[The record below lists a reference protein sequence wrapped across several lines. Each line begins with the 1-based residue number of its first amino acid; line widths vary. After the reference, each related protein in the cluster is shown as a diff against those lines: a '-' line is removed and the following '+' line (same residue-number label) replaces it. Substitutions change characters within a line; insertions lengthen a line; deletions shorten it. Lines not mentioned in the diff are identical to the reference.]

1 MYFKNIDQ
9 TNFKTIVH
17 KQFFL
22 RLACIGNYNLS
33 LMMHTLPQLYARM
46 TLYAVLTGFARIVL
60 TPVVLAVFCIQ
71 VYAQKS
77 NIKFTAL
84 TTKQGLMGNAV
95 NTIIKDVN
103 GMIWIGTSESLYRY
117 DGKRFKVYS
126 LGIKRQVEPG
136 SNEISS
142 MSMDRNDTLWVG
154 TIGYGLYY
162 YDRAADVFKNFTSPL
177 KGQRLSQGVVTAVC
191 ANSKGFIWVGTV
203 NGLDVIGQDRKH
215 ISHFETGTDKPGEI
229 PVKSIGYIFQDSYGR
244 MWVCTSSGLYLYDE
258 THKRFKA
265 FRHQKNDPGSLPSDV
280 VMTVSQDKM
289 GNVWVGT
296 SNGLSRLAKDDEHFI
311 NYRYNDKD
319 EQSLCG
325 DIVYSIA
332 ADDKDHIWVGT
343 EGGLNV
349 MDVNTGQS
357 IRYRHDP
364 RDPYSLNSKSIRS
377 IYIDPKG
384 IYWIGTYMGGI
395 NKYDK
400 NLTLFNYVQ
409 PTELDPYGL
418 RAPIVS
424 SFAQKNDNELYVG
437 TDGGGLSI
445 FNNKTNRFSH
455 VLIKPKEKINSA
467 GLPILAMLLDHKQQL
482 WIGTF
487 GHGLF
492 KLNTANNAYTQ
503 FTGGTGKLNI
513 SQNNIFCF
521 KEDRFGNVWIG
532 TNGAG
537 IDVFDA
543 KADSF
548 RRFTPTL
555 LSVKGYKFPSNG
567 YIRAFEEDNDGNM
580 WIGSYGTGIA
590 IYNPVT
596 RIFDTFNPTNTGL
609 PIAEVLSLKKDA
621 NGNMWIGTNGDGL
634 FCYDHRL
641 KKITAFKYNNQLPN
655 GVICKILQ
663 DKTNNIWFSTNQGI
677 GRIDPADQKLYVYCH
692 DNGLQNNVFL
702 NGSGIIAADGTLY
715 FGGVDGFNYF
725 KGSDVRLNKNLPPV
739 VLTSLSVDNKRISP
753 DHDNPLPV
761 NISEVKQITI
771 KYKQDFSINFVALN
785 YTLPQQNRYSYILEG
800 FSNSWKNAGTS
811 TTASYTNLDPGEYT
825 FRVRASNNDGKWN
838 DTGTSLKIIVKPPFW
853 MTIYAYVF
861 YVLLAFGVLLLI
873 RRQGVKKLKK
883 KLHAEQ
889 ERKAAEALHEL
900 DEMKI
905 KFLTNLS
912 HEFRTPISLIMAP
925 VDKLLEQPNTES
937 VAGQLGVIK
946 RNSRRL
952 LNLVN
957 QLLDFRKLEE
967 NELKLNLVEGE
978 FISFVREVADSFY
991 DLANRKKI
999 VTVFKTAGEK
1009 LFAKFDHD
1017 KVERILFNLLSNA
1030 FKFTLPG
1037 GQITVEVTA
1046 PVISADGHS
1055 YQLNI
1060 SVSDT
1065 GTGIAPEQAER
1076 IFDRFYQADAQ
1087 PSIPNQ
1093 GSGIG
1098 LSIAR
1103 ELVQLHG
1110 GEIGVESEP
1119 GKGSTFSLSIS
1130 LPAISLPEVAEPHQD
1145 LSETT
1150 GSFIDEDMDSKPRP
1164 EITKGVNRLHV
1175 LVVED
1180 NDEMRHYLAENLGA
1194 TYKVSEAVNGRD
1206 GWHKALAVHPDLI
1219 VSDISMPYMDGIQ
1232 LSCKLRADKRT
1243 SHIPIILLTAMTSQ
1257 KEQIAGL
1264 ELGVN
1269 DYLTKPFNFDIL
1281 NIKIKNLLHLNKSLK
1296 ETYQKKIKVIPADM
1310 DIESSSERFIKD
1322 VVMYIEKNINNPK
1335 FSVEEISHHFSMS
1348 RGSFYSK
1355 ITELTGEPPVEFI
1368 RSIKLDK
1375 ATILLEK
1382 TDLTIAEIAY
1392 SIGFSTPHYFTKS
1405 FKAKYN
1411 ILPSEYRV
1419 KKVSVKSV
1427 A

>member
-1 MYFKNIDQ
+1 
-9 TNFKTIVH
+9 
-17 KQFFL
+17 
-22 RLACIGNYNLS
+22 
-33 LMMHTLPQLYARM
+33 MMHSVPDLCIRKKINTVLAGTVRVILTL
-46 TLYAVLTGFARIVL
+46 
-60 TPVVLAVFCIQ
+60 VVLANLSFLAN
-71 VYAQKS
+71 AQKP
-77 NIKFTAL
+77 NLKFTAL
-84 TTKQGLMGNAV
+84 TTRQGLMGNAV
-95 NTIIKDVN
+95 NAIVKDNN
-103 GMIWIGTSESLYRY
+103 GMMWVGTSESLNRY
-117 DGKRFKVYS
+117 DGRKFKVYT
-126 LGIKRQVEPG
+126 LGAKRQVEPG
-136 SNEISS
+136 SYEISS
-142 MSMDRNDTLWVG
+142 ISMDRAGTLWVG
-154 TIGYGLYY
+154 TIGFGLYY
-162 YDRAADVFKNFTSPL
+162 YDKAADDFKSFSSPL
-177 KGQRLSQGVVTAVC
+177 KGQRLSQGVITAVC
-191 ANSKGFIWVGTV
+191 ANDKNEIWVGTV
-203 NGLDVIGQDRKH
+203 NGLDVISPDRKY
-215 ISHFETGTDKPGEI
+215 ISHFETGTGKPGQI
-229 PVKSIGYIFQDSYGR
+229 PVKSMGCIFEDSYSR
-244 MWVCTSSGLYLYDE
+244 MWICTNLGLYLYDD
-258 THKRFKA
+258 THKGFKA
-265 FRHQKNDPGSLPSDV
+265 FRHQKNDTRSLPSDV
-280 VMTVSQDKM
+280 VMTVSQDKA
-289 GNVWVGT
+289 GNLWVGT
-296 SNGLSRLAKDDEHFI
+296 ANGLSRLDKDGEHFV
-311 NYRYNDKD
+311 NYCYNDKD
-319 EQSLCG
+319 ETSLCG

-349 MDVNTGQS
+349 MDIHTGKS

-384 IYWIGTYMGGI
+384 IYWVGTYMGGI

-445 FNNKTNRFSH
+445 FNNKTNRFTH
-455 VLIKPKEKINSA
+455 IAIQPKEKINSA
-467 GLPILAMLLDHKQQL
+467 GLPVLAMLLDHKKQL

-492 KLNTANNAYTQ
+492 KLNTANNGYTQ
-503 FTGGTGKLNI
+503 FTSGTGKLNI

-521 KEDRFGNVWIG
+521 KEDRLGNVWIG

-537 IDVFDA
+537 IDIFDA

-548 RRFTPTL
+548 RRFKPAL
-555 LSVKGYKFPSNG
+555 VSVKGYKMPSNG

-590 IYNPVT
+590 IYNPDT
-596 RIFDTFNPTNTGL
+596 KLFDTLNPINTGL
-609 PIAEVLSLKKDA
+609 PIAEVLSLKRDT

-634 FCYDHRL
+634 FFYDHRL
-641 KKITAFKYNNQLPN
+641 KKITPFKYNNQLPN

-677 GRIDPADQKLYVYCH
+677 GRIDAADQKLYVYCN

-739 VLTSLSVDNKRISP
+739 VLTTLSIDNKRISP
-753 DHDNPLPV
+753 NRDNPLPV
-761 NISEVKQITI
+761 NISEAKEITI
-771 KYKQDFSINFVALN
+771 KYKQDISINFVALN

-800 FSNSWKNAGTS
+800 FSNTWKNAGTS

-853 MTIYAYVF
+853 MTIYAYVL

-883 KLHAEQ
+883 KLHDEQ
-889 ERKAAEALHEL
+889 ERKAAEARHEL

-925 VDKLLEQPNTES
+925 VDKLLEQPNSGPVTE
-937 VAGQLGVIK
+937 QLGVIK

-999 VTVFKTAGEK
+999 VTVFKTAGER
-1009 LFAKFDHD
+1009 LFVKFDHD

-1030 FKFTLPG
+1030 FKFTMPG

-1046 PVISADGHS
+1046 PVISEDGNS
-1055 YQLNI
+1055 YRLGI
-1060 SVSDT
+1060 SVADT
-1065 GTGIAPEQAER
+1065 GTGIAAKQVKHV
-1076 IFDRFYQADAQ
+1076 FDRFYQADAQ
-1087 PSIPNQ
+1087 PAILNQ

-1098 LSIAR
+1098 LSITR

-1110 GEIGVESEP
+1110 GEIGVKSEL
-1119 GKGSTFSLSIS
+1119 GKGSIFSLSIS
-1130 LPAISLPEVAEPHQD
+1130 LPVIN
-1145 LSETT
+1145 LSETAMHEQNT
-1150 GSFIDEDMDSKPRP
+1150 PEAAPVIIDDDRDNKPKTA
-1164 EITKGVNRLHV
+1164 IATGVNRLHV
-1175 LVVED
+1175 LVIED
-1180 NDEMRHYLAENLGA
+1180 NDEMRQYLSESLAA
-1194 TYKVSEAVNGRD
+1194 TYKVSEAANGRE

-1243 SHIPIILLTAMTSQ
+1243 SHIPIILLTAMASQ
-1257 KEQIAGL
+1257 KEQLAGL

-1375 ATILLEK
+1375 AAILLEK

-1411 ILPSEYRV
+1411 VLPSEYRV
-1419 KKVSVKSV
+1419 KKIDVKSV

>member
-1 MYFKNIDQ
+1 MMESVPDFCAR
-9 TNFKTIVH
+9 KTI
-17 KQFFL
+17 
-22 RLACIGNYNLS
+22 Y
-33 LMMHTLPQLYARM
+33 T
-46 TLYAVLTGFARIVL
+46 VLTGIARIVL
-60 TPVVLAVFCIQ
+60 TTVFFTVIGIQ
-71 VYAQKS
+71 VNAQKP
-77 NIKFTAL
+77 NLKFTAL

-95 NTIIKDVN
+95 NAIVKDVS
-103 GMIWIGTSESLYRY
+103 GMIWIGTSESLNRY

-126 LGIKRQVEPG
+126 LGTKRQVEPG

-142 MSMDRNDTLWVG
+142 ISMDRTGTMWVG
-154 TIGYGLYY
+154 TIGFGLYY

-177 KGQRLSQGVVTAVC
+177 KGQHLSQDIVTAVC
-191 ANSKGFIWVGTV
+191 ANRKGAIWVGTV
-203 NGLDVIGQDRKH
+203 NGLDVIDPDRKH
-215 ISHFETGTDKPGEI
+215 ISHFETGTDKPGQI
-229 PVKSIGYIFQDSYGR
+229 PVKSINYIFQDSYDR
-244 MWVCTSSGLYLYDE
+244 IWACTGSGLYLYDE
-258 THKRFKA
+258 ANKRFKG

-280 VMTVSQDKM
+280 VMTISQDKA

-296 SNGLSRLAKDDEHFI
+296 SNGLSRLAKDGEHFI
-311 NYRYNDKD
+311 NYRYSDKD
-319 EQSLCG
+319 EHSLCG

-332 ADDKDHIWVGT
+332 AEDKDHIWVGT

-349 MDVNTGQS
+349 MDINTGQS
-357 IRYRHDP
+357 VRYRHDP

-384 IYWIGTYMGGI
+384 IYWVGTYMGGI

-455 VLIKPKEKINSA
+455 VLIQPKEKINSV
-467 GLPILAMLLDHKQQL
+467 GLPIMAMLLDHRQQL

-492 KLNTANNAYTQ
+492 KLNTANNSYTQ
-503 FTGGTGKLNI
+503 FTSGTGNLNI
-513 SQNNIFCF
+513 SQNNIFAF
-521 KEDRFGNVWIG
+521 KEDHFGNVWIG
-532 TNGAG
+532 TNGTG

-548 RRFTPTL
+548 RRFTPTYL
-555 LSVKGYKFPSNG
+555 TARGQKIPSNG

-596 RIFDTFNPTNTGL
+596 KIFDTLNPTNTGL
-609 PIAEVLSLKKDA
+609 PIAEILSLKKDA

-634 FCYDHRL
+634 FCYDHLL
-641 KKITAFKYNNQLPN
+641 KKIAPFKHNNQLPN

-663 DKTNNIWFSTNQGI
+663 DKTNNLWFSTNQGI
-677 GRIDPADQKLYVYCH
+677 GRIDPADMNLYVYCH

-702 NGSGIIAADGTLY
+702 NGSGILAADGTLY

-725 KGSDVRLNKNLPPV
+725 RESDVRLNKNLPPV
-739 VLTSLSVDNKRISP
+739 MLTTLIVDNKRISP
-753 DHDNPLPV
+753 DHENPKPV
-761 NISEVKQITI
+761 NISEEKQITI
-771 KYKQDFSINFVALN
+771 KYKQDFAINFVALN
-785 YTLPQQNRYSYILEG
+785 YTLPQQNHYSYILEG

-825 FRVRASNNDGKWN
+825 FRVKASNNDGKWN

-861 YVLLAFGVLLLI
+861 YVLLAFGILLLI

-889 ERKAAEALHEL
+889 ERKDAETRHEL

-925 VDKLLEQPNTES
+925 VDKLLEQTNTEP
-937 VAGQLGVIK
+937 VVQQLGVIK

-978 FISFVREVADSFY
+978 FVSFVREVADSFY

-999 VTVFKTAGEK
+999 VPVFKTASER

-1030 FKFTLPG
+1030 FKFTMAG

-1046 PVISADGHS
+1046 PVISADGNS
-1055 YQLNI
+1055 YQLSI
-1060 SVSDT
+1060 TVADT
-1065 GTGIAPEQAER
+1065 GTGISPEQVGYVFE
-1076 IFDRFYQADAQ
+1076 RFYQADAQ
-1087 PSIPNQ
+1087 PAILNQ

-1098 LSIAR
+1098 LSITR

-1110 GEIGVESEP
+1110 GQISVESEP
-1119 GKGSTFSLSIS
+1119 GKGSVFSLTIS
-1130 LPAISLPEVAEPHQD
+1130 LPVIS
-1145 LSETT
+1145 LSETAI
-1150 GSFIDEDMDSKPRP
+1150 SNPNLPEIASCLVEEDSDSKPKP
-1164 EITKGVNRLHV
+1164 EIAIGTNRPHV
-1175 LVVED
+1175 LIIED
-1180 NDEMRHYLAENLGA
+1180 NDEMRHYLAENLGT

-1243 SHIPIILLTAMTSQ
+1243 GHIPIILLTALTSQ
-1257 KEQIAGL
+1257 KEQLAGL

-1281 NIKIKNLLHLNKSLK
+1281 NIKIKNLLHLNTSLK

-1322 VVMYIEKNINNPK
+1322 VVLYIEKNINNPK

-1375 ATILLEK
+1375 SAILLEK

-1411 ILPSEYRV
+1411 ILPSEYRA
-1419 KKVSVKSV
+1419 KKVSIKSV

>member
-1 MYFKNIDQ
+1 
-9 TNFKTIVH
+9 
-17 KQFFL
+17 
-22 RLACIGNYNLS
+22 
-33 LMMHTLPQLYARM
+33 MMHFVPHLCTRR
-46 TLYAVLTGFARIVL
+46 TLYVMLAIIACVVL
-60 TPVVLAVFCIQ
+60 TPVVLAVFSNP
-71 VYAQKS
+71 VYAQKT
-77 NIKFTAL
+77 NLKFTAL

-95 NTIIKDVN
+95 NTIIKDVD
-103 GMIWIGTSESLYRY
+103 GMMWIGTSESLNRY
-117 DGKRFKVYS
+117 DGRRFKVYP

-136 SNEISS
+136 ATEISG
-142 MSMDRNDTLWVG
+142 MSMDRSGTLWVG

-162 YDRAADVFKNFTSPL
+162 YDRAADVFKSFTSPL
-177 KGQRLSQGVVTAVC
+177 PGQHLSQGVVTAVC
-191 ANSKGFIWVGTV
+191 ANRKGYIWVGTV
-203 NGLDVIGQDRKH
+203 NGLDVIDPDRRH
-215 ISHFETGTDKPGEI
+215 ISHFETGTDKPGQI
-229 PVKSIGYIFQDSYGR
+229 PVKTVNYIFEDSYGR
-244 MWVCTSSGLYLYDE
+244 MWACTGSGLYLYDQAR
-258 THKRFKA
+258 KRFKA
-265 FRHQKNDPGSLPSDV
+265 FRHQKDDSGSLPSDV
-280 VMTVSQDKM
+280 VMTVSQDKA

-296 SNGLSRLAKDDEHFI
+296 SNGLSRLSKDDEHFV
-311 NYRYNDKD
+311 NYCYNNKD
-319 EQSLCG
+319 EHSLCG

-349 MDVNTGQS
+349 MDINTGQS
-357 IRYRHDP
+357 VRYRHDP

-384 IYWIGTYMGGI
+384 IYWVGTYMGGI

-418 RAPIVS
+418 RSPIVS
-424 SFAQKNDNELYVG
+424 SFAQKNDSELYVG
-437 TDGGGLSI
+437 SDGGGLSI

-455 VLIKPKEKINSA
+455 ISIKPREQINSA
-467 GLPILAMLLDHKQQL
+467 GLPILAMLLDHRQQL

-487 GHGLF
+487 GHGVF
-492 KLNTANNAYTQ
+492 KLNTSNNAYSQ
-503 FTGGTGKLNI
+503 FTGGTGKQHI
-513 SQNNIFCF
+513 GQNNIFCF
-521 KEDRFGNVWIG
+521 KEDRFGDIWIG
-532 TNGAG
+532 TNGSG
-537 IDVFDA
+537 VDIFDA

-548 RRFTPTL
+548 RRFTPADI
-555 LSVKGYKFPSNG
+555 SEKGQRFPSNG
-567 YIRAFEEDNDGNM
+567 YIRAFEEDGEGNM

-596 RIFDTFNPTNTGL
+596 KLFDTFNPTNTGL

-621 NGNMWIGTNGDGL
+621 NDDMWIGTNGDGL
-634 FCYDHRL
+634 FRYDHRL

-702 NGSGIIAADGTLY
+702 NGSGLLAADGTLY

-739 VLTSLSVDNKRISP
+739 MLTTLSVDSKRISP
-753 DHDNPLPV
+753 EHDNPRPI
-761 NISEVKQITI
+761 NISEEREITI
-771 KYKQDFSINFVALN
+771 KYKQDFTISFVALN
-785 YTLPQQNRYSYILEG
+785 YTLPQQNRYSYTLEG

-838 DTGTSLKIIVKPPFW
+838 DTGASLKIIVKPPFW
-853 MTIYAYVF
+853 MTIYAYIF

-873 RRQGVKKLKK
+873 RKQGVKKLKR
-883 KLHAEQ
+883 KLHDEQ
-889 ERKAAEALHEL
+889 ERKAAEARHEL

-925 VDKLLEQPNTES
+925 VDKLLEQPNTEP
-937 VAGQLGVIK
+937 VTQQLGVIK

-957 QLLDFRKLEE
+957 QLLDFRKLED
-967 NELKLNLVEGE
+967 NELKLNLIEGE
-978 FISFVREVADSFY
+978 FISFVRDVADSFY

-999 VTVFKTAGEK
+999 NTIFKTTDER

-1030 FKFTLPG
+1030 FKFTMPG

-1046 PVISADGHS
+1046 PVVSADGNS
-1055 YQLNI
+1055 YLLNI
-1060 SVSDT
+1060 SVADT
-1065 GTGIAPEQAER
+1065 GTGIAPEQAKHV
-1076 IFDRFYQADAQ
+1076 FDRFYQADAQ
-1087 PSIPNQ
+1087 PAILNQ

-1098 LSIAR
+1098 LSITR

-1110 GEIGVESEP
+1110 GEISVESEP
-1119 GKGSTFSLSIS
+1119 GKGSVFSLTIA
-1130 LPAISLPEVAEPHQD
+1130 LPIINLSQTAISNQNAPKTVAEI
-1145 LSETT
+1145 
-1150 GSFIDEDMDSKPRP
+1150 IDEDREIKPQP
-1164 EITKGVNRLHV
+1164 ASAANTNRLHV

-1180 NDEMRHYLAENLGA
+1180 NDEMRHYLTENLGA
-1194 TYKVSEAVNGRD
+1194 NYKVSEAVNGRD

-1232 LSCKLRADKRT
+1232 LSCKLRSDKRT

-1257 KEQIAGL
+1257 KEQLAGL

-1310 DIESSSERFIKD
+1310 EIESSSERFIKD
-1322 VVMYIEKNINNPK
+1322 VVVYIEENINNPK

-1419 KKVSVKSV
+1419 KKVNVKSV

>member
-1 MYFKNIDQ
+1 MYS
-9 TNFKTIVH
+9 
-17 KQFFL
+17 L
-22 RLACIGNYNLS
+22 RL
-33 LMMHTLPQLYARM
+33 LYKHGSI
-46 TLYAVLTGFARIVL
+46 YALLCSIAAVVLT
-60 TPVVLAVFCIQ
+60 AVCFPAH
-71 VYAQKS
+71 AQKP
-77 NIKFTAL
+77 NLKFTAL

-95 NTIIKDVN
+95 NTIMKDMN
-103 GMIWIGTSESLYRY
+103 GMMWIGTSESLNRY
-117 DGKRFKVYS
+117 DGKRFKVYP
-126 LGIKRQVEPG
+126 LGVKRQVEPG

-142 MSMDRNDTLWVG
+142 MSMDRFGTLWVG
-154 TIGYGLYY
+154 TIGFGLYY
-162 YDRAADVFKNFTSPL
+162 YDRKADVFRSFTSSL
-177 KGQRLSQGVVTAVC
+177 KGQRISQNVVTAVY
-191 ANSKGFIWVGTV
+191 ANRRGEVWVGTV
-203 NGLDVIGQDRKH
+203 SGLDVIAADRKH
-215 ISHFETGTDKPGEI
+215 IRHLETGGDEPGGI
-229 PVKSIGYIFQDSYGR
+229 PAKSMTYIFEDGHGR
-244 MWVCTSSGLYLYDE
+244 MWVCTGSGLYLYDE
-258 THKRFKA
+258 ARKNFKA
-265 FRHQKNDPGSLPSDV
+265 FRHQKSDPRSLPSDII
-280 VMTVSQDKM
+280 MTVSEDKA
-289 GNVWVGT
+289 GNIWVGT
-296 SNGLSRLAKDDEHFI
+296 SNGLSRLAKDGEHFI
-311 NYRYNDKD
+311 NYCYNDKD

-349 MDVNTGQS
+349 MDINTGKAV
-357 IRYRHDP
+357 RYRHDP

-377 IYIDPKG
+377 IYVDPQG
-384 IYWIGTYMGGI
+384 IYWLGTYMGGI

-409 PTELDPYGL
+409 STELDPFGL

-424 SFAQKNDNELYVG
+424 SFAQKSDNELYVG

-455 VLIKPKEKINSA
+455 VLIQPKEKINSA
-467 GLPILAMLLDHKQQL
+467 GLPIMAMLLDHRQQL

-492 KLNTANNAYTQ
+492 KLNTVNNAYTQ
-503 FTGGTGKLNI
+503 YTKGPGELNI
-513 SQNNIFCF
+513 SQNNIFAF
-521 KEDRFGNVWIG
+521 KEDRLGNVWIG

-537 IDVFDA
+537 IDIYDTRTN
-543 KADSF
+543 SF
-548 RRFTPTL
+548 RRFAPS
-555 LSVKGYKFPSNG
+555 LSAKKGREFPSNG
-567 YIRAFEEDNDGNM
+567 YIRAFEEDKDGNM

-590 IYNPVT
+590 IYNPAT
-596 RIFDTFNPTNTGL
+596 GLFDTFNPTNTGL

-634 FCYDHRL
+634 FYYSYL
-641 KKITAFKYNNQLPN
+641 KKKIIPFKYNNRLPN

-677 GRIDPADQKLYVYCH
+677 GRIDPADQKLYVYCG

-702 NGSGIIAADGTLY
+702 NGSGLLATDGTLY
-715 FGGVDGFNYF
+715 FGGVAGFNYF
-725 KGSDVRLNKNLPPV
+725 KGTDVRLNKNVPPV
-739 VLTSLSVDNKRISP
+739 MLTTLIVDNKRISP
-753 DHDNPLPV
+753 DHDNPQPV
-761 NISEVKQITI
+761 NISEERQITI
-771 KYKQDFSINFVALN
+771 KYKQDFAINFVALN

-825 FRVRASNNDGKWN
+825 FRVRAANNDGKWN
-838 DTGTSLKIIVKPPFW
+838 YTGTALKIIVKPPFW
-853 MTIYAYVF
+853 MTVYAYVC

-873 RRQGVKKLKK
+873 RRQGIKKLKK
-883 KLHAEQ
+883 KLRDEQ
-889 ERKAAEALHEL
+889 ERKDADARHEL

-905 KFLTNLS
+905 SFLTNLS

-925 VDKLLEQPNTES
+925 VDKLLEQPNTQAVSE
-937 VAGQLGVIK
+937 QLGVIK

-967 NELKLNLVEGE
+967 NQLKLNLVEGE
-978 FISFVREVADSFY
+978 FISFAREVADSFY

-999 VTVFKTAGEK
+999 HAVFKTACEQ
-1009 LFAKFDHD
+1009 LFVKFDHD

-1030 FKFTLPG
+1030 VKFTMAG
-1037 GQITVEVTA
+1037 GQVTVEVGA
-1046 PVISADGHS
+1046 PAISADGDA
-1055 YQLNI
+1055 YLLAI
-1060 SVSDT
+1060 SVTDT
-1065 GTGIAPEQAER
+1065 GTGISPEQAAHV
-1076 IFDRFYQADAQ
+1076 FDRFYQADAQ
-1087 PSIPNQ
+1087 PAILNQ

-1098 LSIAR
+1098 LSIAH

-1110 GEIGVESEP
+1110 GEIGVESEL
-1119 GKGSTFSLSIS
+1119 GKGSTFSFTIS
-1130 LPAISLPEVAEPHQD
+1130 LPFIALTETAIPQQNQSSIAVDFVEGDTVGKPA
-1145 LSETT
+1145 TT
-1150 GSFIDEDMDSKPRP
+1150 EAA
-1164 EITKGVNRLHV
+1164 KGVKLPHV
-1175 LVVED
+1175 LIIED
-1180 NDEMRHYLAENLGA
+1180 NDEMRHYLAGNLGA
-1194 TYKVSEAVNGRD
+1194 AYKVTEAINGRD

-1243 SHIPIILLTAMTSQ
+1243 SHIPIILLTAMASQ
-1257 KEQIAGL
+1257 KDQIAGL

-1281 NIKIKNLLHLNKSLK
+1281 NIKIKNLLHLNNSLK
-1296 ETYQKKIKVIPADM
+1296 ETYQKKIKVIPEDL
-1310 DIESSSERFIKD
+1310 DIESPSERFIKD
-1322 VVMYIEKNINNPK
+1322 VVIYIEKNMNNPK

-1375 ATILLEK
+1375 ATVLLEK

>member
-1 MYFKNIDQ
+1 MRR
-9 TNFKTIVH
+9 TI
-17 KQFFL
+17 F
-22 RLACIGNYNLS
+22 
-33 LMMHTLPQLYARM
+33 
-46 TLYAVLTGFARIVL
+46 AVLTCIAR
-60 TPVVLAVFCIQ
+60 VVLVRAALMLLCIP
-71 VYAQKS
+71 VYAQKP
-77 NIKFTAL
+77 NLKFTAL

-95 NTIIKDVN
+95 TAILKDN
-103 GMIWIGTSESLYRY
+103 SGMIWIGTSESLNRY
-117 DGKRFKVYS
+117 DGKRFKVYPLS
-126 LGIKRQVEPG
+126 TKRQVELG
-136 SNEISS
+136 SNEISGI
-142 MSMDRNDTLWVG
+142 SMDHSGTLWVS

-162 YDRAADVFKNFTSPL
+162 YDRAADVFQSFTSPL
-177 KGQRLSQGVVTAVC
+177 KGQRISQGVVTAVC
-191 ANSKGFIWVGTV
+191 ANSKDYIWVGTV
-203 NGLDVIGQDRKH
+203 NGLDVINPDRKH
-215 ISHFETGTDKPGEI
+215 INHIETGTDKPGGI
-229 PVKSIGYIFQDSYGR
+229 PVKTINYIFEDSYGR
-244 MWVCTSSGLYLYDE
+244 MWVCTGAGLYLYDE
-258 THKRFKA
+258 AHKRFKG

-280 VMTVSQDKM
+280 VMTVAEDKM

-296 SNGLSRLAKDDEHFI
+296 ANGLSRLATDGEHFT
-311 NYRYNDKD
+311 NYCYNDKD
-319 EQSLCG
+319 EHSLCG
-325 DIVYSIA
+325 DIVYSVA
-332 ADDKDHIWVGT
+332 AEDKNHIWVGT
-343 EGGLNV
+343 EGGLNI
-349 MDVNTGQS
+349 MDINTGQS

-364 RDPYSLNSKSIRS
+364 RDPYSLNSKSIRN

-384 IYWIGTYMGGI
+384 IYWVGTYMGGI

-418 RAPIVS
+418 STPIVS

-437 TDGGGLSI
+437 SDGGGLSI

-455 VLIKPKEKINSA
+455 VLIQPKEKINSA
-467 GLPILAMLLDHKQQL
+467 GLPILAMLLDRRKQL

-487 GHGLF
+487 GHGVF

-503 FTGGTGKLNI
+503 FTGGKGKQNI

-521 KEDRFGNVWIG
+521 QEDHFGNVWIG

-537 IDVFDA
+537 VDIFDA
-543 KADSF
+543 KADTF
-548 RRFTPTL
+548 RRFAP
-555 LSVKGYKFPSNG
+555 SFSAAKGYKLPSNG
-567 YIRAFEEDNDGNM
+567 YIRAFEEDRDGNM

-590 IYNPVT
+590 IYNPATGVFET
-596 RIFDTFNPTNTGL
+596 LNPTNTGL
-609 PIAEVLSLKKDA
+609 PIAEVVSLKKDA
-621 NGNMWIGTNGDGL
+621 DGNMWIGTNGDGL
-634 FCYDHRL
+634 FCYNHFQ

-663 DKTNNIWFSTNQGI
+663 DKTSNIWFSTNEGI

-702 NGSGIIAADGTLY
+702 NGAGIIAADGTLY

-725 KGSDVRLNKNLPPV
+725 KSSDVRFNKNVPPV
-739 VLTSLSVDNKRISP
+739 VLTTLSVDSKRISP
-753 DHDNPLPV
+753 DHDNPQPI
-761 NISEVKQITI
+761 NISEDKQITI
-771 KYKQDFSINFVALN
+771 KYKQDFTISFVALN
-785 YTLPQQNRYSYILEG
+785 YTLPQQNKYSYILEG

-838 DTGTSLKIIVKPPFW
+838 DTGASLKIIVKPPFW
-853 MTIYAYVF
+853 MTIYAYIF

-883 KLHAEQ
+883 KLHDEQ
-889 ERKAAEALHEL
+889 ERKAAEARHEL

-925 VDKLLEQPNTES
+925 VDKLLEQPNTEP
-937 VAGQLGVIK
+937 VTEQLSVIK

-999 VTVFKTAGEK
+999 NTIFKTAGER

-1030 FKFTLPG
+1030 FKFTMAG

-1046 PVISADGHS
+1046 PVVSADGNS
-1055 YQLNI
+1055 YQLSI
-1060 SVSDT
+1060 SVADT
-1065 GTGIAPEQAER
+1065 GTGISPDQVKHV
-1076 IFDRFYQADAQ
+1076 FDRFYQADAQ
-1087 PSIPNQ
+1087 PAILNQ

-1098 LSIAR
+1098 LSITR
-1103 ELVQLHG
+1103 ELVLLHG
-1110 GEIGVESEP
+1110 GEISVESEP
-1119 GKGSTFSLSIS
+1119 GKGSTFSLTIL
-1130 LPAISLPEVAEPHQD
+1130 LPVIN
-1145 LSETT
+1145 LSETAIRNEIA
-1150 GSFIDEDMDSKPRP
+1150 SEAVAEIIDEETEIKPRSGSA
-1164 EITKGVNRLHV
+1164 TGVNPPHV
-1175 LVVED
+1175 LIIED
-1180 NDEMRHYLAENLGA
+1180 NDEMRHYLADNLGA
-1194 TYKVSEAVNGRD
+1194 NYKVSEAVNGRD

-1243 SHIPIILLTAMTSQ
+1243 SHIPIILLTAMASQ
-1257 KEQIAGL
+1257 KEQLAGL

-1322 VVMYIEKNINNPK
+1322 VVMYIEKNMNNPK

-1375 ATILLEK
+1375 ATVLLEK

-1419 KKVSVKSV
+1419 KKGSVKSV

>member
-1 MYFKNIDQ
+1 
-9 TNFKTIVH
+9 
-17 KQFFL
+17 
-22 RLACIGNYNLS
+22 
-33 LMMHTLPQLYARM
+33 
-46 TLYAVLTGFARIVL
+46 
-60 TPVVLAVFCIQ
+60 
-71 VYAQKS
+71 
-77 NIKFTAL
+77 
-84 TTKQGLMGNAV
+84 
-95 NTIIKDVN
+95 
-103 GMIWIGTSESLYRY
+103 
-117 DGKRFKVYS
+117 
-126 LGIKRQVEPG
+126 
-136 SNEISS
+136 
-142 MSMDRNDTLWVG
+142 
-154 TIGYGLYY
+154 
-162 YDRAADVFKNFTSPL
+162 
-177 KGQRLSQGVVTAVC
+177 
-191 ANSKGFIWVGTV
+191 
-203 NGLDVIGQDRKH
+203 
-215 ISHFETGTDKPGEI
+215 
-229 PVKSIGYIFQDSYGR
+229 
-244 MWVCTSSGLYLYDE
+244 
-258 THKRFKA
+258 
-265 FRHQKNDPGSLPSDV
+265 
-280 VMTVSQDKM
+280 
-289 GNVWVGT
+289 
-296 SNGLSRLAKDDEHFI
+296 
-311 NYRYNDKD
+311 
-319 EQSLCG
+319 
-325 DIVYSIA
+325 
-332 ADDKDHIWVGT
+332 
-343 EGGLNV
+343 
-349 MDVNTGQS
+349 
-357 IRYRHDP
+357 
-364 RDPYSLNSKSIRS
+364 
-377 IYIDPKG
+377 
-384 IYWIGTYMGGI
+384 
-395 NKYDK
+395 
-400 NLTLFNYVQ
+400 
-409 PTELDPYGL
+409 
-418 RAPIVS
+418 
-424 SFAQKNDNELYVG
+424 
-437 TDGGGLSI
+437 
-445 FNNKTNRFSH
+445 
-455 VLIKPKEKINSA
+455 
-467 GLPILAMLLDHKQQL
+467 
-482 WIGTF
+482 
-487 GHGLF
+487 
-492 KLNTANNAYTQ
+492 
-503 FTGGTGKLNI
+503 
-513 SQNNIFCF
+513 
-521 KEDRFGNVWIG
+521 
-532 TNGAG
+532 
-537 IDVFDA
+537 
-543 KADSF
+543 
-548 RRFTPTL
+548 
-555 LSVKGYKFPSNG
+555 
-567 YIRAFEEDNDGNM
+567 M

-590 IYNPVT
+590 IYNPGAKM
-596 RIFDTFNPTNTGL
+596 FDILNPANTGL

-621 NGNMWIGTNGDGL
+621 SGNMWIGTNGDGL
-634 FCYDHRL
+634 FHYDYRH
-641 KKITAFKYNNQLPN
+641 KKVTAFKYNNQLPN

-663 DKTNNIWFSTNQGI
+663 DKTGNIWFSTNQGI

-725 KGSDVRLNKNLPPV
+725 RGSDVRLNKKLPPV
-739 VLTSLSVDNKRISP
+739 VLTTLSIDNKRISP

-761 NISEVKQITI
+761 NISEVQQITI

-800 FSNSWKNAGTS
+800 FSTSWKNAGTA

-825 FRVRASNNDGKWN
+825 FRVRAANNDGKWN
-838 DTGTSLKIIVKPPFW
+838 YTGTSLKIIVKPPFW

-861 YVLLAFGVLLLI
+861 YVLLAFGALLLI

-883 KLHAEQ
+883 KLHDEQ
-889 ERKAAEALHEL
+889 ERKEAEARHEL

-925 VDKLLEQPNTES
+925 VDKLLEQPNSGPVVE
-937 VAGQLGVIK
+937 QLGVIK

-957 QLLDFRKLEE
+957 QLLDFRKLEG

-999 VTVFKTAGEK
+999 STVFKTAGER

-1030 FKFTLPG
+1030 FKFTMAG

-1046 PVISADGHS
+1046 PVISADGSS
-1055 YQLNI
+1055 YQLSI
-1060 SVSDT
+1060 SVADT
-1065 GTGIAPEQAER
+1065 GTGISPEQVGHV
-1076 IFDRFYQADAQ
+1076 FDRFYQADAQ
-1087 PSIPNQ
+1087 PAILNQ

-1098 LSIAR
+1098 LSITR
-1103 ELVQLHG
+1103 ELVLLHG
-1110 GEIGVESEP
+1110 GQISVESEP
-1119 GKGSTFSLSIS
+1119 GKGSTFSLTIS
-1130 LPAISLPEVAEPHQD
+1130 LPAIN
-1145 LSETT
+1145 LSETAMPEQSMQVAT
-1150 GSFIDEDMDSKPRP
+1150 SGIVEDDKDSSPQP
-1164 EITKGVNRLHV
+1164 EITKGVSRLHV
-1175 LVVED
+1175 LIVED
-1180 NDEMRHYLAENLGA
+1180 NDDMRHYLAENLGA

-1257 KEQIAGL
+1257 KEQLAGL

-1322 VVMYIEKNINNPK
+1322 VVMYIEQNINNPK

-1419 KKVSVKSV
+1419 KKVNVKSV

>member
-1 MYFKNIDQ
+1 MHSVPDLCIRKKIN
-9 TNFKTIVH
+9 TV
-17 KQFFL
+17 
-22 RLACIGNYNLS
+22 LAGTVRVIL
-33 LMMHTLPQLYARM
+33 TL
-46 TLYAVLTGFARIVL
+46 
-60 TPVVLAVFCIQ
+60 VVLANLSFLAN
-71 VYAQKS
+71 AQKP
-77 NIKFTAL
+77 NLKFTAL
-84 TTKQGLMGNAV
+84 TTRQGLMGNAV
-95 NTIIKDVN
+95 NAIVKDNN
-103 GMIWIGTSESLYRY
+103 GMMWIGTSESLNRY
-117 DGKRFKVYS
+117 DGRKFKVYT
-126 LGIKRQVEPG
+126 LGAKRQVEPG
-136 SNEISS
+136 SYEISS
-142 MSMDRNDTLWVG
+142 ISMDRAGTLWVG
-154 TIGYGLYY
+154 TIGFGLYY
-162 YDRAADVFKNFTSPL
+162 YDKAADDFKSFSSPL
-177 KGQRLSQGVVTAVC
+177 KGQRLSQGVITAVC
-191 ANSKGFIWVGTV
+191 VNDKNEIWVGTV
-203 NGLDVIGQDRKH
+203 NGLDVISPDRKH
-215 ISHFETGTDKPGEI
+215 ISHFETGTGKPGQI
-229 PVKSIGYIFQDSYGR
+229 PVKSMGCIFEDSYSR
-244 MWVCTSSGLYLYDE
+244 MWICTNLGLYLYDN
-258 THKRFKA
+258 THKGFKA
-265 FRHQKNDPGSLPSDV
+265 FRHQKNDSRSLPSDV
-280 VMTVSQDKM
+280 VMTVSEDKV
-289 GNVWVGT
+289 GNLWVGT
-296 SNGLSRLAKDDEHFI
+296 ANGLSRLDKDGEHFV
-311 NYRYNDKD
+311 NYCYNDKD

-349 MDVNTGQS
+349 MDVHTGKS

-384 IYWIGTYMGGI
+384 IYWVGTYMGGI

-445 FNNKTNRFSH
+445 FNNKTNRFTH
-455 VLIKPKEKINSA
+455 IAIQPKEKINSA
-467 GLPILAMLLDHKQQL
+467 GLPVLAMLLDHKKQL

-492 KLNTANNAYTQ
+492 KLNTANDGYTQ
-503 FTGGTGKLNI
+503 FTSGTGKLNI

-537 IDVFDA
+537 IDIFDA

-548 RRFTPTL
+548 RRFKPAL
-555 LSVKGYKFPSNG
+555 VSVKGYKMPSNG

-590 IYNPVT
+590 IYNPATKV
-596 RIFDTFNPTNTGL
+596 FDTLNPINTGL
-609 PIAEVLSLKKDA
+609 PIAEVLSLKRDT

-634 FCYDHRL
+634 FFYDHRL

-677 GRIDPADQKLYVYCH
+677 GRIDPADQKLYVYRN

-739 VLTSLSVDNKRISP
+739 VLTTLSIDNKRISP
-753 DHDNPLPV
+753 NRDNPLPV
-761 NISEVKQITI
+761 NISEAKEITI
-771 KYKQDFSINFVALN
+771 KYKQDISINFVALN

-800 FSNSWKNAGTS
+800 FSNTWKNAGTS

-853 MTIYAYVF
+853 MTIYAYVL

-883 KLHAEQ
+883 KLHDEQ
-889 ERKAAEALHEL
+889 ERKAAEARHEL

-925 VDKLLEQPNTES
+925 VDKLLEQPNSGPVTE
-937 VAGQLGVIK
+937 QLGVIK

-999 VTVFKTAGEK
+999 VTVFKTASER
-1009 LFAKFDHD
+1009 LFVKFDHD

-1030 FKFTLPG
+1030 FKFTMPG

-1046 PVISADGHS
+1046 PVISEDGNS
-1055 YQLNI
+1055 YRLGI
-1060 SVSDT
+1060 SVADT
-1065 GTGIAPEQAER
+1065 GTGIAADQVR
-1076 IFDRFYQADAQ
+1076 HVFDRFYQADAQ
-1087 PSIPNQ
+1087 PAILNQ

-1098 LSIAR
+1098 LSITR

-1110 GEIGVESEP
+1110 GEISVKSEL
-1119 GKGSTFSLSIS
+1119 GKGSIFSLSIL
-1130 LPAISLPEVAEPHQD
+1130 LPVIN
-1145 LSETT
+1145 LSETAMHEQNT
-1150 GSFIDEDMDSKPRP
+1150 PEAAPIVIDDDRDNKPKAA
-1164 EITKGVNRLHV
+1164 IATGVNRLHV
-1175 LVVED
+1175 LVIED
-1180 NDEMRHYLAENLGA
+1180 NDEMRQYLSESLAA
-1194 TYKVSEAVNGRD
+1194 TYKVSEAANGRE

-1257 KEQIAGL
+1257 KEQLAGL

-1281 NIKIKNLLHLNKSLK
+1281 NIKIKNLLQLNKSLK

-1375 ATILLEK
+1375 AAILLEK

-1411 ILPSEYRV
+1411 VLPSEYRV
-1419 KKVSVKSV
+1419 KKINVKSV

>member
-1 MYFKNIDQ
+1 
-9 TNFKTIVH
+9 
-17 KQFFL
+17 
-22 RLACIGNYNLS
+22 
-33 LMMHTLPQLYARM
+33 MMHSVPDLCIRRKINMVLAGTVRVILTL
-46 TLYAVLTGFARIVL
+46 
-60 TPVVLAVFCIQ
+60 VVLAGPCFQ
-71 VYAQKS
+71 AHAQKP
-77 NIKFTAL
+77 NLKFTAL
-84 TTKQGLMGNAV
+84 TTRQGLMGNAV
-95 NTIIKDVN
+95 NAIVKDHN
-103 GMIWIGTSESLYRY
+103 GMMWIGTSESLNRY
-117 DGKRFKVYS
+117 DGKRFKVYP
-126 LGIKRQVEPG
+126 LGAKRQVEPG

-142 MSMDRNDTLWVG
+142 ISMDRTGTLWVG
-154 TIGYGLYY
+154 TIGFGLYY
-162 YDRAADVFKNFTSPL
+162 YDKAADDFKSFSSAL
-177 KGQRLSQGVVTAVC
+177 KGQRLSQGVITAVC
-191 ANSKGFIWVGTV
+191 ANDEGAIWVGTV
-203 NGLDVIGQDRKH
+203 NGLDVISPDRKH
-215 ISHFETGTDKPGEI
+215 ISHFETGTDKSGQI
-229 PVKSIGYIFQDSYGR
+229 PVKSMGYIFQDSYSR
-244 MWVCTSSGLYLYDE
+244 MWVCTNAGLYLYDD

-265 FRHQKNDPGSLPSDV
+265 FRHQKNDLRSLPSDV
-280 VMTVSQDKM
+280 VMTVSQDKA
-289 GNVWVGT
+289 GNLWVGT
-296 SNGLSRLAKDDEHFI
+296 SNGLSRLAKDGEHFI
-311 NYRYNDKD
+311 NYCYNDKD

-349 MDVNTGQS
+349 MDINTGQS

-384 IYWIGTYMGGI
+384 IYWVGTYMGGI

-445 FNNKTNRFSH
+445 FNNKTNRFTH
-455 VLIKPKEKINSA
+455 IIIKPKEKINSA
-467 GLPILAMLLDHKQQL
+467 GLPVLAMLLDHKKQL

-492 KLNTANNAYTQ
+492 KFNTTNNAYTQ

-521 KEDRFGNVWIG
+521 KEDRSGNVWIG

-537 IDVFDA
+537 IDIFDA

-548 RRFTPTL
+548 RRFQP
-555 LSVKGYKFPSNG
+555 SFVAVRGYKLPSNG
-567 YIRAFEEDNDGNM
+567 YIRAFEEDKDGNM
-580 WIGSYGTGIA
+580 WVGSYGTGIA
-590 IYNPVT
+590 IYNPDT
-596 RIFDTFNPTNTGL
+596 KLFDTLNPTNTGL
-609 PIAEVLSLKKDA
+609 PIAEVLSLKRDA

-634 FCYDHRL
+634 FLYDHRL

-677 GRIDPADQKLYVYCH
+677 GRIDPADQKLYVYCN

-739 VLTSLSVDNKRISP
+739 VLTTLSIDNKRISP
-753 DHDNPLPV
+753 NRDNPLPV
-761 NISEVKQITI
+761 NISEAKEITI
-771 KYKQDFSINFVALN
+771 KYKQDISINFVALN
-785 YTLPQQNRYSYILEG
+785 YTLPQQNHYAYILEG
-800 FSNSWKNAGTS
+800 FSNTWKNAGTS

-838 DTGTSLKIIVKPPFW
+838 NTGTSLKIIVKPPFW
-853 MTIYAYVF
+853 MTIYAYVL

-883 KLHAEQ
+883 KLHDEQ
-889 ERKAAEALHEL
+889 ERKAAEARHEL

-925 VDKLLEQPNTES
+925 VDKLLEQPNSGPVTE
-937 VAGQLGVIK
+937 QLGVIK

-991 DLANRKKI
+991 DLASRKKI
-999 VTVFKTAGEK
+999 VTAFKTAGER
-1009 LFAKFDHD
+1009 LFVKFDHD

-1030 FKFTLPG
+1030 FKFTMPG

-1046 PVISADGHS
+1046 PVISEDGNS
-1055 YQLNI
+1055 YQLGI

-1065 GTGIAPEQAER
+1065 GTGIAPGQVGHV
-1076 IFDRFYQADAQ
+1076 FDRFYQADAQ
-1087 PSIPNQ
+1087 PAILNQ

-1098 LSIAR
+1098 LSITR

-1110 GEIGVESEP
+1110 GEIGVKSEP
-1119 GKGSTFSLSIS
+1119 GKGSIFSLTIS
-1130 LPAISLPEVAEPHQD
+1130 LPVIN
-1145 LSETT
+1145 LSETAIFDQST
-1150 GSFIDEDMDSKPRP
+1150 PKAAPGVTDDDKDRKPKTTAIP
-1164 EITKGVNRLHV
+1164 GANRLHV
-1175 LVVED
+1175 LVIED
-1180 NDEMRHYLAENLGA
+1180 NDEMRQYLSESLAV
-1194 TYKVSEAVNGRD
+1194 TYKVSEAANGRE

-1257 KEQIAGL
+1257 KEQLAGL

-1281 NIKIKNLLHLNKSLK
+1281 NIKIKNLLHLNTSLK

-1322 VVMYIEKNINNPK
+1322 VVIYIEKNINNPK

-1375 ATILLEK
+1375 ASILLEK

-1411 ILPSEYRV
+1411 VLPSEYRV
-1419 KKVSVKSV
+1419 KKGSVKSV

>member
-1 MYFKNIDQ
+1 MHSVPDLCIRKKIN
-9 TNFKTIVH
+9 TV
-17 KQFFL
+17 
-22 RLACIGNYNLS
+22 LAGTVRVIL
-33 LMMHTLPQLYARM
+33 TL
-46 TLYAVLTGFARIVL
+46 
-60 TPVVLAVFCIQ
+60 VVLANLSFLAN
-71 VYAQKS
+71 AQKP
-77 NIKFTAL
+77 NLKFTAL
-84 TTKQGLMGNAV
+84 TTRQGLMGNAV
-95 NTIIKDVN
+95 NAIVKDNN
-103 GMIWIGTSESLYRY
+103 GMMWVGTSESLNRY
-117 DGKRFKVYS
+117 DGRKFKVYT
-126 LGIKRQVEPG
+126 LGAKRQVEPG
-136 SNEISS
+136 SYEISS
-142 MSMDRNDTLWVG
+142 ISMDRAGTLWVG
-154 TIGYGLYY
+154 TIGFGLYY
-162 YDRAADVFKNFTSPL
+162 YDKAADDFKSFSSPL
-177 KGQRLSQGVVTAVC
+177 KGQRLSQGVITAVC
-191 ANSKGFIWVGTV
+191 ANDKNEIWVGTV
-203 NGLDVIGQDRKH
+203 NGLDVISPDRKY
-215 ISHFETGTDKPGEI
+215 ISHFETGTGKPGQI
-229 PVKSIGYIFQDSYGR
+229 PVKSMGCIFEDSYSR
-244 MWVCTSSGLYLYDE
+244 IWICTNLGLYLYDD
-258 THKRFKA
+258 THKGFKA
-265 FRHQKNDPGSLPSDV
+265 FRHQKNDTRSLPSDV
-280 VMTVSQDKM
+280 VMTVSQDKA
-289 GNVWVGT
+289 GNLWVGT
-296 SNGLSRLAKDDEHFI
+296 ANGLSRLDKDGEHFV
-311 NYRYNDKD
+311 NYCYNDKD
-319 EQSLCG
+319 ETSLCG

-349 MDVNTGQS
+349 MDIHTGKS

-384 IYWIGTYMGGI
+384 IYWVGTYMGGI

-445 FNNKTNRFSH
+445 FNNKTNRFTH
-455 VLIKPKEKINSA
+455 IAIQPKEKINSA
-467 GLPILAMLLDHKQQL
+467 GLPVLAMLLDHKKQL

-492 KLNTANNAYTQ
+492 KLNTANNGYTQ
-503 FTGGTGKLNI
+503 FTSGTGKLNI

-521 KEDRFGNVWIG
+521 KEDRLGNVWIG

-537 IDVFDA
+537 IDIFDA

-548 RRFTPTL
+548 RRFKPAL
-555 LSVKGYKFPSNG
+555 VSVKGYKMPSNG

-590 IYNPVT
+590 IYNPATKV
-596 RIFDTFNPTNTGL
+596 FDTLNPINTGL
-609 PIAEVLSLKKDA
+609 PIAEVLSLKRDT

-634 FCYDHRL
+634 FFYDHRL
-641 KKITAFKYNNQLPN
+641 KKITPFKYNNQLPN

-677 GRIDPADQKLYVYCH
+677 GRIDAADQKLYVYCN

-739 VLTSLSVDNKRISP
+739 VLTTLSIDNKRISP
-753 DHDNPLPV
+753 NRDNPLPV
-761 NISEVKQITI
+761 NISEAKEITI
-771 KYKQDFSINFVALN
+771 KYKQDISINFVALN

-800 FSNSWKNAGTS
+800 FSNTWKNAGTS

-853 MTIYAYVF
+853 MTIYAYVL

-883 KLHAEQ
+883 KLHDEQ
-889 ERKAAEALHEL
+889 ERKAAEARHEL

-925 VDKLLEQPNTES
+925 VDKLLEQPNSGPVTE
-937 VAGQLGVIK
+937 QLGVIK

-999 VTVFKTAGEK
+999 VTVFKTAGER
-1009 LFAKFDHD
+1009 LFVKFDHD

-1030 FKFTLPG
+1030 FKFTMPG

-1046 PVISADGHS
+1046 PVISEDGNS
-1055 YQLNI
+1055 YRLGI
-1060 SVSDT
+1060 SVADT
-1065 GTGIAPEQAER
+1065 GTGIATEQVKHV
-1076 IFDRFYQADAQ
+1076 FDRFYQADAQ
-1087 PSIPNQ
+1087 PAILNQ

-1098 LSIAR
+1098 LSITR

-1110 GEIGVESEP
+1110 GEIGVKSEL
-1119 GKGSTFSLSIS
+1119 GKGSIFSLSIS
-1130 LPAISLPEVAEPHQD
+1130 LPVIN
-1145 LSETT
+1145 LSETAMHEQNT
-1150 GSFIDEDMDSKPRP
+1150 PEAAPVVIDDDRDNKPKTA
-1164 EITKGVNRLHV
+1164 IATGVNRLHV
-1175 LVVED
+1175 LVIED
-1180 NDEMRHYLAENLGA
+1180 NDEMRQYLSESLAA
-1194 TYKVSEAVNGRD
+1194 TYKVSEAANGRE

-1243 SHIPIILLTAMTSQ
+1243 SHIPIILLTAMASQ
-1257 KEQIAGL
+1257 KEQLAGL

-1375 ATILLEK
+1375 AAILLEK

-1411 ILPSEYRV
+1411 VLPSEYRV
-1419 KKVSVKSV
+1419 KKIDVKSV

>member
-1 MYFKNIDQ
+1 MIHPVPD
-9 TNFKTIVH
+9 
-17 KQFFL
+17 
-22 RLACIGNYNLS
+22 
-33 LMMHTLPQLYARM
+33 LYARKTM
-46 TLYAVLTGFARIVL
+46 YTVLTGIARIVL
-60 TPVVLAVFCIQ
+60 IIVFFTVIGIQ
-71 VYAQKS
+71 GYAQKP
-77 NIKFTAL
+77 NLKFTAL

-95 NTIIKDVN
+95 NAIIKDNN
-103 GMIWIGTSESLYRY
+103 GMLWIGTSESLNRY
-117 DGKRFKVYS
+117 DGRRFKVYQ
-126 LGIKRQVEPG
+126 LGGKRQVEPG

-142 MSMDRNDTLWVG
+142 MSMDPTGRLWVG
-154 TIGYGLYY
+154 TIGFGLYY
-162 YDRAADVFKNFTSPL
+162 YDRKTDMFRNFTSPL
-177 KGQRLSQGVVTAVC
+177 KGQRLSQNVVTSVC
-191 ANSKGFIWVGTV
+191 ADHKGFIWVGTV
-203 NGLDVIGQDRKH
+203 NGLDVIDPDLKH
-215 ISHFETGTDKPGEI
+215 ISHFETGTGKPGQI
-229 PVKSIGYIFQDSYGR
+229 PIKSMGGIFADSYGR
-244 MWVCTSSGLYLYDE
+244 MWVCTSSGLYLYDKM
-258 THKRFKA
+258 HKRFKA
-265 FRHQKNDPGSLPSDV
+265 FRHQKNDPGSLPSDI
-280 VMTVSQDKM
+280 VMTVSQDKV
-289 GNVWVGT
+289 GNIWVGT
-296 SNGLSRLAKDDEHFI
+296 ANGLSRLTKDGEHFM
-311 NYRYNDKD
+311 NYCYSDKD
-319 EQSLCG
+319 EHSLCG
-325 DIVYSIA
+325 DIVYSVA

-349 MDVNTGQS
+349 MDINTGQS
-357 IRYRHDP
+357 VRYRHDP

-384 IYWIGTYMGGI
+384 IYWVGTYMGGI

-455 VLIKPKEKINSA
+455 VLIQPKEKINSV

-492 KLNTANNAYTQ
+492 KLNTTNNVYAQ

-521 KEDRFGNVWIG
+521 KEDRFGDVWIG

-537 IDVFDA
+537 INVFDA

-548 RRFTPTL
+548 RRFTPTFL
-555 LSVKGYKFPSNG
+555 TARGHKLPSNG
-567 YIRAFEEDNDGNM
+567 YIRAFEEDNEGNM
-580 WIGSYGTGIA
+580 WIGSYGTGVA

-596 RIFDTFNPTNTGL
+596 KIFDSLNPTNTGL
-609 PIAEVLSLKKDA
+609 PIGEISSLKKDV

-634 FCYDHRL
+634 FFYDHQL

-663 DKTNNIWFSTNQGI
+663 DKTGNIWFSTNQGI

-692 DNGLQNNVFL
+692 DNGLQNNAFL
-702 NGSGIIAADGTLY
+702 NGSGIIASDGTLY

-725 KGSDVRLNKNLPPV
+725 KGSDVRLNKNIPPV
-739 VLTSLSVDNKRISP
+739 MLTTLIVDNKRISP
-753 DHDNPLPV
+753 DHDNPQPV
-761 NISEVKQITI
+761 NISEEKQITI
-771 KYKQDFSINFVALN
+771 KYKQDFAINFVALN

-861 YVLLAFGVLLLI
+861 YVLLAFGILLLI

-883 KLHAEQ
+883 KLRDEQ

-925 VDKLLEQPNTES
+925 VDKLLEQTNTEP
-937 VAGQLGVIK
+937 VMQQLGVIK

-978 FISFVREVADSFY
+978 FVSFVREVADSFY

-999 VTVFKTAGEK
+999 IAVFKAAGER

-1030 FKFTLPG
+1030 FKFTMPG

-1046 PVISADGHS
+1046 PVISADGSS
-1055 YQLNI
+1055 YQLGI
-1060 SVSDT
+1060 SVADT
-1065 GTGIAPEQAER
+1065 GTGISPEEVGHV
-1076 IFDRFYQADAQ
+1076 FDRFYQADAR
-1087 PSIPNQ
+1087 PAILNQ

-1098 LSIAR
+1098 LSITR

-1110 GEIGVESEP
+1110 GQISVESEP
-1119 GKGSTFSLSIS
+1119 GKGSIFSFTIS
-1130 LPAISLPEVAEPHQD
+1130 LPVIN
-1145 LSETT
+1145 LSETAIPQQGPPET
-1150 GSFIDEDMDSKPRP
+1150 APGFIEEDPDSKPRP
-1164 EITKGVNRLHV
+1164 EIAKGINRPHV
-1175 LVVED
+1175 LIIED
-1180 NDEMRHYLAENLGA
+1180 NDDMRHYLAESLGA

-1375 ATILLEK
+1375 ATVLLEK

-1419 KKVSVKSV
+1419 KKVSIKSV

>member
-1 MYFKNIDQ
+1 
-9 TNFKTIVH
+9 
-17 KQFFL
+17 
-22 RLACIGNYNLS
+22 
-33 LMMHTLPQLYARM
+33 MMHSVPDLCIRKKINTVLAGTVRVILTL
-46 TLYAVLTGFARIVL
+46 
-60 TPVVLAVFCIQ
+60 VVLANLSFLAN
-71 VYAQKS
+71 AQKP
-77 NIKFTAL
+77 NLKFTAL
-84 TTKQGLMGNAV
+84 TTRQGLMGNAV
-95 NTIIKDVN
+95 NAIVKDNN
-103 GMIWIGTSESLYRY
+103 GMMWVGTSESLNRY
-117 DGKRFKVYS
+117 DGRKFKVYT
-126 LGIKRQVEPG
+126 LGAKRQVEPG
-136 SNEISS
+136 SYEISS
-142 MSMDRNDTLWVG
+142 ISMDRAGTLWVG
-154 TIGYGLYY
+154 TIGFGLYY
-162 YDRAADVFKNFTSPL
+162 YDKAADDFKSFSSPL
-177 KGQRLSQGVVTAVC
+177 KGQRLSQGVITAVC
-191 ANSKGFIWVGTV
+191 ANDKNEIWVGTV
-203 NGLDVIGQDRKH
+203 NGLDVISPDRKY
-215 ISHFETGTDKPGEI
+215 ISHFETGTGKPGQI
-229 PVKSIGYIFQDSYGR
+229 PVKSMGCIFEDSYSR
-244 MWVCTSSGLYLYDE
+244 IWICTNLGLYLYDD
-258 THKRFKA
+258 THKGFKA
-265 FRHQKNDPGSLPSDV
+265 FRHQKNDTRSLPSDV
-280 VMTVSQDKM
+280 VMTVSQDKA
-289 GNVWVGT
+289 GNLWVGT
-296 SNGLSRLAKDDEHFI
+296 ANGLSRLDKDGEHFV
-311 NYRYNDKD
+311 NYCYNDKD
-319 EQSLCG
+319 ETSLCG

-349 MDVNTGQS
+349 MDIHTGKS

-384 IYWIGTYMGGI
+384 IYWVGTYMGGI

-445 FNNKTNRFSH
+445 FNNKTNRFTH
-455 VLIKPKEKINSA
+455 IAIQPKEKINSA
-467 GLPILAMLLDHKQQL
+467 GLPVLAMLLDHKKQL

-492 KLNTANNAYTQ
+492 KLNTANNSYTQ
-503 FTGGTGKLNI
+503 FTGGSGKLNI

-521 KEDRFGNVWIG
+521 KEDRSGNVWIG

-537 IDVFDA
+537 IDIFDA

-548 RRFTPTL
+548 RRFKPAL
-555 LSVKGYKFPSNG
+555 VSVKGYKMPSNG

-590 IYNPVT
+590 IYNPATKV
-596 RIFDTFNPTNTGL
+596 FDTLNPINTGL
-609 PIAEVLSLKKDA
+609 PIAEVLSLKRDT

-634 FCYDHRL
+634 FFYDHRL
-641 KKITAFKYNNQLPN
+641 KKITPFKYNSQLPN

-677 GRIDPADQKLYVYCH
+677 GRIDPADQKLYVYCN

-739 VLTSLSVDNKRISP
+739 VLTTLSIDNKRISP
-753 DHDNPLPV
+753 NRDNPLPV
-761 NISEVKQITI
+761 NISEAKEITI
-771 KYKQDFSINFVALN
+771 KYKQDISINFVALN

-800 FSNSWKNAGTS
+800 FSNTWKNAGTS

-853 MTIYAYVF
+853 MTIYAYVL

-883 KLHAEQ
+883 KLHDEQ
-889 ERKAAEALHEL
+889 ERKAAEARHEL

-925 VDKLLEQPNTES
+925 VDKLLEQPNSGPVTE
-937 VAGQLGVIK
+937 QLGVIK

-999 VTVFKTAGEK
+999 VTVFKTAGER
-1009 LFAKFDHD
+1009 LFVKFDHD

-1030 FKFTLPG
+1030 FKFTMPG

-1046 PVISADGHS
+1046 PVISEDGNS
-1055 YQLNI
+1055 YRLGI
-1060 SVSDT
+1060 SVADT
-1065 GTGIAPEQAER
+1065 GTGIATEQVKHV
-1076 IFDRFYQADAQ
+1076 FDRFYQADAQ
-1087 PSIPNQ
+1087 PAILNQ

-1098 LSIAR
+1098 LSITR

-1110 GEIGVESEP
+1110 GEIGVKSEL
-1119 GKGSTFSLSIS
+1119 GKGSIFSLSIS
-1130 LPAISLPEVAEPHQD
+1130 LPVIN
-1145 LSETT
+1145 LSETAMHEQNT
-1150 GSFIDEDMDSKPRP
+1150 PEAAPVIIDDDRDNKPKTA
-1164 EITKGVNRLHV
+1164 IATGVNRLHV
-1175 LVVED
+1175 LVIED
-1180 NDEMRHYLAENLGA
+1180 NDEMRQYLSESLAA
-1194 TYKVSEAVNGRD
+1194 TYKVSEAANGRE

-1243 SHIPIILLTAMTSQ
+1243 SHIPIILLTAMASQ
-1257 KEQIAGL
+1257 KEQLAGL

-1375 ATILLEK
+1375 AAILLEK

-1411 ILPSEYRV
+1411 VLPSEYRV
-1419 KKVSVKSV
+1419 KKIDVKSV